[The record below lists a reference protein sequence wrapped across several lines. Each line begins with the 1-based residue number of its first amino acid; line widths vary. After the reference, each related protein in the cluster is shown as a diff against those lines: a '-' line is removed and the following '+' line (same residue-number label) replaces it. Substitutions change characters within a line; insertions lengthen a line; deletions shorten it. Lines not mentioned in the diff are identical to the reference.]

1 MSPEERSLVRAL
13 YVVPGGRQPLSSDE
27 FLRQF
32 GAADG
37 IALGLGLLR
46 DAVERR
52 DPADVELALVVCFR
66 FGFSDDHLQPLITLA
81 FADWHQRHEDVAMA
95 LGKLRSSAAVN
106 ALVHLAQWVP
116 AYLEFDDARA
126 LAVKA
131 IWALG
136 GIGGDAAHR
145 ALKSLARSECS
156 IVAENAVAQLQK

>member
-1 MSPEERSLVRAL
+1 MSPEERSLVMEL
-13 YVVPGGRQPLSSDE
+13 YVVPGRRQPLSSDE

-52 DPADVELALVVCFR
+52 DPVDAELALTVCFR
-66 FGFSDDHLQPLITLA
+66 FGFSDGHLQPLITLA
-81 FADWHQRHEDVAMA
+81 FADWHQRHEDVATA
-95 LGKLRSSAAVN
+95 LGKLRSPDEVD
-106 ALVHLAQWVP
+106 ALAHLTGWVP

-136 GIGGDAAHR
+136 GIGGDAAR
-145 ALKSLARSECS
+145 SALESLASSECG
-156 IVAENAVAQLQK
+156 ILAENATAQLQK